1 MSNAF
6 DYLRFWFKATNQH
19 GIHSPFVYRF
29 VTKGLYSKHKY
40 SRSNSLNTFFKC
52 IDYFKPNSLGFEK
65 GNELIGCKVK
75 EQFPS
80 LSFEGPFA
88 MKYYGG
94 LETESQI
101 SAMEHYA
108 KQHPEG
114 IIFID
119 NVRKQSDSKEI
130 WNKLILADFVIV
142 SVDLYFGGLLFF
154 HKTQAKE
161 HFKIRI

>member
-1 MSNAF
+1 MLQLLCSM
-6 DYLRFWFKATNQH
+6 
-19 GIHSPFVYRF
+19 
-29 VTKGLYSKHKY
+29 GL
-40 SRSNSLNTFFKC
+40 
-52 IDYFKPNSLGFEK
+52 D
-65 GNELIGCKVK
+65 
-75 EQFPS
+75 
-80 LSFEGPFA
+80 
-88 MKYYGG
+88 MKYYGV

-101 SAMEHYA
+101 SAIKHYA
-108 KQHPEG
+108 EQHPEG

-119 NVRKQSDSKEI
+119 NVRKKRDSKEI